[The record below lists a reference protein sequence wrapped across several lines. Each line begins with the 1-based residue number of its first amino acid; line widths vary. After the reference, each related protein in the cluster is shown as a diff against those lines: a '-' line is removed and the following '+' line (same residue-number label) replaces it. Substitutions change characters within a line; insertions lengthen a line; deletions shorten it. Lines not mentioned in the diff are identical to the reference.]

1 MMGETGSG
9 KSTQIPQMI
18 LEHNLNGKGMIAVS
32 QTRRVA
38 AISLAKRVSQEQS
51 TTCGETVGYAVR
63 FENCVSDKTRIKYM
77 TEGILLREAIK
88 DKYLSKY
95 NYVILDEAHERTSN
109 TDILFGVVKNAQKF
123 RKHDGRIGLNI
134 IVMSATI
141 EMEKISKYFNNSP
154 VLYLRGRQH
163 NVQVTHTKVK
173 QDDFIFASLVTLFNI
188 HSSAP
193 PNHDVL
199 IFMPGKEEIDSMI
212 HQIRSIIKS
221 RDFQGQTQM
230 KVWPL
235 HSTLSPQKQMEILQ
249 MKENNSFRRVIV
261 ATNIA
266 ETSLTIPGI
275 KYVIDS
281 GVFKMKSFDPTT
293 GMESLKLSQTS
304 QAQAMQRTGRAGRE
318 SAGFCYRTYTVH
330 QFHNMQ
336 KTIKPEILRCNLSS
350 LILQLMSIGIDLEK
364 FEFLDQPPKSSIQA
378 AMKQLK
384 QLGAIKATNNPQLT
398 DTGKKMAFFPLDP
411 AYSKII
417 ISAPNYKCLDEAL
430 DIVSI
435 LSADNVFLEDAG
447 NNRDQVAVQHSKFKS
462 NLGDHFTLLNVF
474 TQYKMHREN
483 KVG

>member
-1 MMGETGSG
+1 MGETGSG

-18 LEHNLNGKGMIAVS
+18 LEHNLNNKGMIAVS

-51 TTCGETVGYAVR
+51 TSCGDLVGYAVR
-63 FENCVSDKTRIKYM
+63 FENCTSERTKIKYM

-88 DKYLSKY
+88 DKYLLKY
-95 NYVILDEAHERTSN
+95 NFVILDEAHERTSN
-109 TDILFGVVKNAQKF
+109 TDILFGVVKNAQKY
-123 RKHDGRIGLNI
+123 RKNEGRVGLNI

-141 EMEKISKYFNNSP
+141 EMDKISKYFNDCP

-163 NVQVTHTKVK
+163 NVQVTHTKQK

-193 PNHDVL
+193 VNHDVL

-221 RDFQGQTQM
+221 QDFNGQTPM
-230 KVWPL
+230 KVWSL
-235 HSTLSPQKQMEILQ
+235 HSSMPHQKQMEILQ
-249 MKENNSFRRVIV
+249 VKDNNSFRRVIV

-293 GMESLKLSQTS
+293 GMESLKISQIS

-318 SAGFCYRTYTVH
+318 STGFCYRTYTVQ
-330 QFHNMQ
+330 QFENLE
-336 KTIKPEILRCNLSS
+336 KTIKPEILRCNLSA
-350 LILQLMSIGIDLEK
+350 LILQLMSIGIDLER
-364 FEFLDQPPKSSIQA
+364 FEFLDQPPKSSIQS

-384 QLGAIKATNNPQLT
+384 QLGAIKSIINPQLT
-398 DTGKKMAFFPLDP
+398 ETGRKMSFFPLDP
-411 AYSKII
+411 AFSKII
-417 ISAPNYKCLDEAL
+417 ICSPNYKCMDEAL

-435 LSADNVFLEDAG
+435 LSADNVFEEAS
-447 NNRDQVAVQHSKFKS
+447 NNRDQAAVQHSKFKS

-474 TQYKMHREN
+474 SQYKMHNREN